1 MVTRAWLLAI
11 RPKTLAAGVAPVLAG
26 TGLAVADGVFVRGAA
41 LAALGCA
48 VFVQVATNLANDYFD
63 FFRGADTED
72 RVGPA
77 RTTQQGLLSPSA
89 VFGGMSVA
97 LVLAAGFGGY
107 LAGVA
112 GWPVFVVGAACLA
125 CAVAY
130 TGGPWPLAYHG
141 LGELFVFV
149 FFGLVAVTGTYY
161 VQALQISPDAIL
173 AGAGLGAFSTAV
185 LVVNNLRDR
194 KTDAVANKRTLAV
207 RMGDK
212 FSAIEYQACLGF
224 AAGIPAGGILGR
236 EWPLWTLLSL
246 MALPGCLG
254 AWSAVAS
261 FAKPG
266 ADSLDRRTLN
276 PALGTTAR
284 GVAIY
289 GAGLAVGFVAGA
301 F

>member
-1 MVTRAWLLAI
+1 
-11 RPKTLAAGVAPVLAG
+11 
-26 TGLAVADGVFVRGAA
+26 
-41 LAALGCA
+41 
-48 VFVQVATNLANDYFD
+48 
-63 FFRGADTED
+63 
-72 RVGPA
+72 
-77 RTTQQGLLSPSA
+77 
-89 VFGGMSVA
+89 MSVA

-112 GWPVFVVGAACLA
+112 GWPVFAVGAVCLA

-161 VQALQISPDAIL
+161 VQALQISPDAIF

-194 KTDAVANKRTLAV
+194 ETDAVANKRTLAV

-212 FSAIEYQACLGF
+212 FSAVEYAACLGF
-224 AAGIPAGGILGR
+224 AAGMPLGGVLVR
-236 EWPLWTLLSL
+236 EWSLWTLRSL
-246 MALPGCLG
+246 MALPACLG
-254 AWSAVAS
+254 ALAVVAP

-266 ADSLDRRTLN
+266 VDLLDRRTLN
-276 PALGTTAR
+276 PALGATAR

-289 GAGLAVGFVAGA
+289 GAGLAVGFMAGA
-301 F
+301 L